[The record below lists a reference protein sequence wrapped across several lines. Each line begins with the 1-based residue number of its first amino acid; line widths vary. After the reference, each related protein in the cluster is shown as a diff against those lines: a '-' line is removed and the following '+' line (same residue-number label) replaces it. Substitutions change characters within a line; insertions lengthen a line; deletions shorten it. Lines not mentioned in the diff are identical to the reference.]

1 MYYKEISKIRELVDE
16 FHWQNGSLWVIVS
29 YYNLPELV
37 DIIKDTFEYG
47 YVENAIVYKDGSV
60 GIDEF
65 QDVLEHYDVDAKDVF
80 PIEE

>member
-1 MYYKEISKIRELVDE
+1 MYYKEISKIKELVDE
-16 FHWQNGSLWVIVS
+16 YHWQNGNLWVIVS
-29 YYNLPELV
+29 YYNLIELI

-65 QDVLEHYDVDAKDVF
+65 QYILANYDVDAIDVF
-80 PIEE
+80 PIE